1 VNAYLI
7 SLGCGLLVGLAY
19 TLVKVPA
26 PAPPL
31 IALVGLL
38 GMLAG
43 EQIIPLVKH
52 LFVPPAHVVRH
63 GESHRDAP
71 QAHDDR

>member
-1 VNAYLI
+1 MKAYAV
-7 SLGCGLLVGLAY
+7 SLLLGLLVGAIYSLFQ
-19 TLVKVPA
+19 TKS

-43 EQIIPLVKH
+43 EWL
-52 LFVPPAHVVRH
+52 ANNVRQM
-63 GESHRDAP
+63 P
-71 QAHDDR
+71 